1 MNKIFITAIAL
12 AAASPALAS
21 DQLAL
26 SLGVEPGRYTLAE
39 LVEIKAAS
47 TFESNEGSVYLGNPR
62 DFSTQSIHSPTA
74 LMQFRA
80 AIEESNS
87 TGLAN

>member
-26 SLGVEPGRYTLAE
+26 SLGVEPGR
-39 LVEIKAAS
+39 
-47 TFESNEGSVYLGNPR
+47 
-62 DFSTQSIHSPTA
+62 
-74 LMQFRA
+74 
-80 AIEESNS
+80 
-87 TGLAN
+87 